1 MENSAEGHM
10 SLQST
15 QQDLAR
21 FWQALHDRRPEFA
34 ATRWQQRGCDS
45 TEMLRL
51 LKNAPGSQEL
61 AAKKSQAA
69 AASREQ
75 HLNSGILAD
84 FGDNVIAR
92 LRR

>member
-1 MENSAEGHM
+1 MTAVPDLRQPDGNNAAAIRQRYSACPKTSRE
-10 SLQST
+10 T
-15 QQDLAR
+15 
-21 FWQALHDRRPEFA
+21 
-34 ATRWQQRGCDS
+34 
-45 TEMLRL
+45 
-51 LKNAPGSQEL
+51 KKL

-84 FGDNVIAR
+84 FDDNVIAR

>member
-1 MENSAEGHM
+1 MTAAP
-10 SLQST
+10 
-15 QQDLAR
+15 DL
-21 FWQALHDRRPEFA
+21 RRPDGNNA
-34 ATRWQQRGCDS
+34 AAIRQRYS
-45 TEMLRL
+45 RL
-51 LKNAPGSQEL
+51 PKNEPANQEL